1 MRPETAQ
8 KAERVMRIIDAFASE
23 CDLKDADLAA
33 VCQKTPQTF
42 STARR
47 KDPGSFRLEEL
58 IALSRVFGCRLG
70 DLMDGQIR
78 RGEG

>member
-8 KAERVMRIIDAFASE
+8 KAARVMRIIDAYAGE
-23 CDLKDADLAA
+23 CGLNDADLAA
-33 VCQKTPQTF
+33 ICRKTPQTF

-58 IALSRVFGCRLG
+58 IALSRAFGCNLG
-70 DLMDGQIR
+70 YLM
-78 RGEG
+78 EGRKRSE

>member
-1 MRPETAQ
+1 MRVGTAQ
-8 KAERVMRIIDAFASE
+8 KAARVMRIIDAFASE

-42 STARR
+42 SARR

-58 IALSRVFGCRLG
+58 IALSRVFGCHLG